1 MITTSAL
8 ANTSITSHNYFL
20 FVVGTQNLFLNDRS
34 QKTGY
39 LVEIGNRVIQGR
51 SLKEL
56 SGAGNILFLD
66 LGGGH
71 MHVYMCKNSLC
82 KIPS

>member
-20 FVVGTQNLFLNDRS
+20 SAVRTHNLFLNDRS

-39 LVEIGNRVIQGR
+39 LVGIGNRVIQGR

-56 SGAGNILFLD
+56 TGAGNILFLH

-71 MHVYMCKNSLC
+71 MHVYICKNSLC
-82 KIPS
+82 KLPS